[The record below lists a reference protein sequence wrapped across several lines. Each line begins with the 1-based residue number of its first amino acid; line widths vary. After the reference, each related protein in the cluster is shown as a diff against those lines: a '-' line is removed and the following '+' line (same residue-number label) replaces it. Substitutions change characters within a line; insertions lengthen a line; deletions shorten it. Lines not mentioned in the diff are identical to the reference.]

1 MNYRE
6 MVGYTCYTSSI
17 EPKNFKEALEDEY
30 WLTKMQEELDQFIRN
45 EVWGLVLQSHSV
57 NIIGTKW
64 IFKNKSDEHG
74 NITRNKACLVA

>member
-30 WLTKMQEELDQFIRN
+30 WLTEMQEELIN
-45 EVWGLVLQSHSV
+45 S
-57 NIIGTKW
+57 
-64 IFKNKSDEHG
+64 
-74 NITRNKACLVA
+74 